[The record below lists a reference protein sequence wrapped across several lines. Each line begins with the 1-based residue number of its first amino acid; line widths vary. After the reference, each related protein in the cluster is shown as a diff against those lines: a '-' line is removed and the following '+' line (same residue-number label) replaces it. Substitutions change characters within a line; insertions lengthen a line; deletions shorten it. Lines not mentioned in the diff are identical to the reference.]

1 MGQNKLREIIRD
13 EGITVKEL
21 HEACDKEIAES
32 SIRRY
37 LNGAVPKDSY
47 KGKIKNAINK
57 LKNKEYEIADIWDI

>member
-1 MGQNKLREIIRD
+1 MSQNNLKEIMRD

-21 HEACDKEIAES
+21 FEACNNEVSES

-37 LNGAVPKDSY
+37 VSGTEPKDSY

-57 LKNKEYEIADIWDI
+57 IKNKEYEITDIWKI